1 MRAIVTGGA
10 GFIGSHIAE
19 RLLSQGVEVLVIDD
33 LSAGKI
39 RNIPYG
45 IDFLKMN
52 ILDVTKETFCGV
64 DWVFHNAASKKNICV
79 GDPEYDLEVNGKGA
93 LRMIRACVGAGV
105 KHFVHA
111 STGSVYGAADLTT
124 EDTPYNPTSYYGV
137 SKLAGDRYVNL
148 FVDQL
153 PITILR
159 YFHVYGP
166 RQENDPK
173 LGGVVAVF
181 KRQIEEGGP
190 ITIHGTGE
198 QKRVFTN
205 VDDVVTANVRAAN
218 NSITGTFNCCSDI
231 QVSINQ
237 LAKTLNKDKLD
248 VVHQPPLPGD
258 VNEFHIDN
266 SKIRN
271 HFGMEFK
278 KPTF

>member
-19 RLLSQGVEVLVIDD
+19 KLLSMGVKVIIIDD

-39 RNIPYG
+39 SNIPEG
-45 IDFLKMN
+45 AEFINMN
-52 ILDVTKETFCGV
+52 ILGVTRKTFSGV
-64 DWVFHNAASKKNICV
+64 DWVFHNAASKKNICIK
-79 GDPEYDLEVNGKGA
+79 DPEYDLEVNGKGA
-93 LRMIRACVGAGV
+93 LRMIRACVEAGV

-111 STGSVYGAADLTT
+111 STGSVYGAADLTN

-148 FVDQL
+148 YKDRI

-166 RQENDPK
+166 RQEDDPK

-190 ITIHGTGE
+190 ITVHGTGE
-198 QKRVFTN
+198 QKRVFTH
-205 VDDVVTANVRAAN
+205 VDDVVYANITAADYR
-218 NSITGTFNCCSDI
+218 ITGTFNCCSNKR
-231 QVSINQ
+231 VSINE
-237 LAKTLNKDKLD
+237 LVKVLNKDNLEVIYQD
-248 VVHQPPLPGD
+248 RLPGD
-258 VNEFHIDN
+258 IDDFHIDN
-266 SKIRN
+266 SKIKW
-271 HFGMEFK
+271 HFEMEFK
-278 KPTF
+278 KPRF